1 MLENGVKLGN
11 KSDEPIQLLDY
22 LLANASRELK
32 EAGDHIQLPLPGK
45 LLLLPRPAPYL
56 PNHKVFWHEIPLVSP
71 ADTFCCVDVSQQ
83 SWE

>member
-11 KSDEPIQLLDY
+11 KSYEPIQLLDY

-45 LLLLPRPAPYL
+45 PLLLPRPAPYL

-71 ADTFCCVDVSQQ
+71 ADMSCCVDVSQQ